1 MSGFRCLGSLRSWF
15 PSFSVSCLSFS
26 RVSLFCES
34 IVVLTIDFVYLFDLA
49 HSAADADAAARE
61 QLNAIAD
68 PVPSPNDSETTVVG
82 SEPGAEGASHP
93 APAVLGAAAVDAPA
107 STTQAAPATED
118 TTASE
123 PVAVAADTA
132 APEPAT
138 EDAATTAPAPVE
150 PAADAQD
157 PAPASHPG
165 TPPRRIPRPA
175 LQSKTD
181 D

>member
-1 MSGFRCLGSLRSWF
+1 MFPLSRIVAFLVPQFLGFLFLIFSGFPF
-15 PSFSVSCLSFS
+15 Y
-26 RVSLFCES
+26 ES
-34 IVVLTIDFVYLFDLA
+34 IVVLTIDFVHLFDLA
-49 HSAADADAAARE
+49 HSAADADATARE

-93 APAVLGAAAVDAPA
+93 APAILGAAAVDAPA
-107 STTQAAPATED
+107 PTTQAAPAPATED

-165 TPPRRIPRPA
+165 TPPRRISRPA